1 MVVFEARVD
10 ERRYDDCILA
20 AQSLLRA
27 RFWLH
32 LWHRQ
37 ILHLSTVL
45 PDSYSVALSFISPVS
60 FHILIRLCDTL
71 GFCIPSLVL
80 NHSISA
86 SGSSELDFLNF
97 SLGGH
102 RTTIILQFL
111 IRESSSIR
119 FNTSWPGN
127 AHSRLTY
134 REELHKIKTVKISE
148 KEPKRTYYRDI
159 PIASAHWTNRPHYT
173 PCDTPTPKPDG

>member
-1 MVVFEARVD
+1 MD

-86 SGSSELDFLNF
+86 SGSSELDFVNF

-127 AHSRLTY
+127 AHSRLAY

-148 KEPKRTYYRDI
+148 KKNLNERTSETYQS
-159 PIASAHWTNRPHYT
+159 PAHTEQIVLIT
-173 PCDTPTPKPDG
+173 PLVTPQLQNQTANVPTP